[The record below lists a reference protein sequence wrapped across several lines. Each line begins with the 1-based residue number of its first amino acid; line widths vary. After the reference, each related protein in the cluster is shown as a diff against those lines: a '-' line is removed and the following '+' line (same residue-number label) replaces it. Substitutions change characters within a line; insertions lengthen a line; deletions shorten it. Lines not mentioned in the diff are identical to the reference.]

1 MVIMD
6 SNRILGTRAIFN
18 RNAHA
23 NPLRKI
29 IKQNLEG
36 IGVQLISCELNDEMV
51 VVLWESSQ
59 LMEFH
64 TLCSDTYDGFVAR
77 GVECTLFFSFLDG
90 DYTVF

>member
-18 RNAHA
+18 R
-23 NPLRKI
+23 
-29 IKQNLEG
+29 
-36 IGVQLISCELNDEMV
+36 CELNDEMV

-90 DYTVF
+90 DYTVFSAH